1 MKKSIFI
8 SLIFAGSVLAQTIQS
23 PIAPSRCIDW
33 TKAGVEG
40 GIPDRTTVYTTLNPG
55 ATVAQVN
62 AALAVCP
69 AGQVV
74 YLSAGTYNLTS
85 GIDFNGRDSITLR
98 GAGPDKTFL
107 VFTGSCTCRGMG
119 ADICV
124 GAANS
129 SYYVE
134 TPTHTADWTA
144 GFAKGTTQI
153 TLSNTTGLAPDMVL
167 VMDQLNN
174 DVDAGGVYV
183 CETNGVC
190 SDGGPGG
197 GEQPNR
203 AQEQYVRVTAIDG
216 NVVTISPGVYMPNWS
231 ASQSPHAWWGS
242 AQGFA
247 FGLGVEDLSVD
258 NTGNTS
264 TNLSD
269 IYLIWAF
276 DCWVKNVGDLNS
288 NRNHVWL
295 YQTAHST
302 VRDCY
307 FYGTKNAASQSY
319 GVESYMGSDNLVENN
334 IFQHIT
340 GPLMGGGATPGLVE
354 AYNYAIDD
362 YYTPSLAWMQ
372 GSDYAH
378 AAGDGYV
385 LHEGNDGVGFTAD
398 LVHGTHNFLTAFR
411 CYFTGWE
418 TGKTAQTVPI
428 NLYAGSRFMNMVG
441 NVLGTQ
447 NYHNNYE
454 SVPPA
459 FTGHETSIYRLG
471 DNGNTLPA
479 SYADPLVKSTLL
491 RWGNWDVVTDS
502 ARFLASEV
510 PSTISQYANP
520 VPTDQTI
527 PSTLYLSGKP
537 RWWPSTIPWPCIGP
551 DVTGGDRATGL
562 GGHAYRNPAHV
573 CYDNST
579 KTNGILNF
587 NANNCY
593 GNSYAD
599 VKQFPGLGISGRS
612 NAVKIFTD
620 AGQKI
625 LWFEP
630 LSSDIAL
637 VSVSMYAIDGK
648 RILQKSMNLKT
659 ENVVDVSGVTAG
671 VYFVRIAGEEGKTVQ
686 KVMIAR

>member
-1 MKKSIFI
+1 MKKSILYLF
-8 SLIFAGSVLAQTIQS
+8 FVAGSAFPQTIPS
-23 PIAPSRCIDW
+23 PIAPSRSIDW
-33 TKAGVEG
+33 SNAGVTG
-40 GIPDRTTVYTTLNPG
+40 GIPNRTAIYTTLNPG
-55 ATVAQVN
+55 ATAAQIN
-62 AALAVCP
+62 TALAACP
-69 AGQVV
+69 SGKVV
-74 YLSAGTYNLTS
+74 FLSAGAYNLTS
-85 GIDFNGRDSITLR
+85 GIDFNGNDSITLR

-107 VFTGSCTCRGMG
+107 VFTGSSACRGMG

-124 GAANS
+124 GPANS

-153 TLSNTTGLAPDMVL
+153 TLSNTTGLAPGMVM

-174 DVDAGGVYV
+174 DTDVGGVYV
-183 CETNGVC
+183 CETTNIC

-203 AQEQYVRVTAIDG
+203 AQEQYVKVTAVNG

-231 ASQSPHAWWGS
+231 ASQTPHAWWGT
-242 AQGFA
+242 AAGFA
-247 FGLGVEDLSVD
+247 HGLGVEDLSVD
-258 NTGNTS
+258 NTNNTS
-264 TNLSD
+264 GNRSD

-276 DCWVKNVGDLNS
+276 DCWVKNVKDINS
-288 NRNHVWL
+288 DRNHVWL

-307 FYGTKNAASQSY
+307 FFGTKNSASQSY

-362 YYTPSLAWMQ
+362 YYTSLTWMQ
-372 GSDYAH
+372 GSNYAH
-378 AAGDGYV
+378 AAGDGYI

-411 CYFTGWE
+411 NYFTGWE
-418 TGKTAQTVPI
+418 TGKTAQTMPI

-441 NVLGTQ
+441 NVLGTPT
-447 NYHNNYE
+447 YHTNYE
-454 SVPPA
+454 SVPPT

-471 DNGNTLPA
+471 DNGNALPA

-491 RWGNWDVVTDS
+491 RWGNWDVFTKT

-510 PSTISQYANP
+510 PSAISQYANP
-520 VPTDQTI
+520 VPPDSSL
-527 PSTLYLSGKP
+527 PSTLYLPGKP
-537 RWWPSTIPWPCIGP
+537 SWWPSTIPWPCIGP
-551 DVTGGDRATGL
+551 DVTGGDRMTGL

-573 CYDNST
+573 CYDTTS

-593 GNSYAD
+593 GNSYAT
-599 VKQFPGLGISGRS
+599 VQRNPGRGISGQG
-612 NAVKIFTD
+612 NAVRIF
-620 AGQKI
+620 ANSGQGRI
-625 LWFEP
+625 WFEP
-630 LSSDIAL
+630 VSDELSVVKVVI
-637 VSVSMYAIDGK
+637 YAVDGK
-648 RILQKSMNLKT
+648 VVLQKVMNLKR
-659 ENVVDVSGVTAG
+659 ENVVDVSRVATGI
-671 VYFVRIAGEEGKTVQ
+671 YFVKIEGGEGRMGQ
-686 KVMIAR
+686 KVMIGR